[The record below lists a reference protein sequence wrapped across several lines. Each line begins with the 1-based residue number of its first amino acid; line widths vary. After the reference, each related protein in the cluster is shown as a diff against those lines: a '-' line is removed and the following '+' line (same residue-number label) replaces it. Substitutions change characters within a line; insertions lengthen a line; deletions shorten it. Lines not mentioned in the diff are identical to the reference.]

1 MSFYIHKQYT
11 PPSLSL
17 SLSLSHS
24 LTLFIFLSFSLSLTF
39 CLILSSLSLS
49 FPSLISFPSTY
60 PSYLSSLLF
69 ISIFYPLFVPLYPLL
84 ISLSCHGCY
93 LCEDL
98 QVWRTDPGSI
108 FDLDPVEDNIQSKSL
123 QRLSGTALPLIS
135 VTLFIDISIYQSFYI
150 YSIVCE
156 SLF

>member
-1 MSFYIHKQYT
+1 
-11 PPSLSL
+11 
-17 SLSLSHS
+17 
-24 LTLFIFLSFSLSLTF
+24 
-39 CLILSSLSLS
+39 
-49 FPSLISFPSTY
+49 PSTY

-93 LCEDL
+93 LCADL

-108 FDLDPVEDNIQSKSL
+108 FDFDPVEDNIQSKSL

-150 YSIVCE
+150 YSIVWWMCMCVYVVCVCVVDVHVCICCVC
-156 SLF
+156 L